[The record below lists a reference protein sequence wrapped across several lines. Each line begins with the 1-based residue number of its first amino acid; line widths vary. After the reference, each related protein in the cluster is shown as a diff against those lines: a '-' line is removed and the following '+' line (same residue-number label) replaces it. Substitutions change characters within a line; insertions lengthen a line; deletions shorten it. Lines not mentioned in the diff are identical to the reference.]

1 MIYKKKDFFNMDK
14 KNGMTNNIIPFSK
27 KIK

>member
-1 MIYKKKDFFNMDK
+1 MIYKKIDFFNMDK

-27 KIK
+27 KMK